1 GMLGG
6 ARNLPF
12 YAGTAVAY
20 GMKPEEAIQ
29 AITLNPA
36 KALGIEGRVGSLEV
50 GKDASLFVSDG
61 DILEIRVSKVSVAF
75 IRGKL
80 VTLPNKQEE
89 LYERFSRKYGH
100 IK

>member
-1 GMLGG
+1 
-6 ARNLPF
+6 
-12 YAGTAVAY
+12 
-20 GMKPEEAIQ
+20 MKPEEAIQ